1 MFEKGD
7 RSEMGNGNI
16 LEEVN
21 LFNVHCTHYRIIT
34 MKFPHIINV

>member
-1 MFEKGD
+1 
-7 RSEMGNGNI
+7 

-34 MKFPHIINV
+34 MKFPHIINVW